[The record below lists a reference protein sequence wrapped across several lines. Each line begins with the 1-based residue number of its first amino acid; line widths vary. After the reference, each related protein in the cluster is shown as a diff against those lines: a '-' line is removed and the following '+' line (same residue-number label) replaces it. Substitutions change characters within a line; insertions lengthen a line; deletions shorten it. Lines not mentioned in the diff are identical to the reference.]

1 MRVAVWCAAQVR
13 AGGGGQRHGPLPHRL
28 LRARGAVREA
38 DAARTVSAYWP
49 GTSSY
54 TLSPIL
60 SDGLLGVGCVY
71 VSNRFLRQLTRIAE
85 EFGVAVVLTNQAR
98 PPQQPSPAPP
108 HKCTTRHGRP

>member
-1 MRVAVWCAAQVR
+1 MS
-13 AGGGGQRHGPLPHRL
+13 
-28 LRARGAVREA
+28 
-38 DAARTVSAYWP
+38 TYWP

-98 PPQQPSPAPP
+98 PPQPPSPAPP
-108 HKCTTRHGRP
+108 HKCTDQTWQAVTVCMAVSGHVRWWPTPTA